1 MNNNALINSFVWP
14 GLPFCARLTLTVVV
28 RFFLRL
34 IFLIFLR
41 LTAKILSFLRLT
53 AKFLAVL
60 RLTVNPIETL
70 RERGKQMT
78 SALVATAPVISTNRL
93 FSKMAAENLNKSKLK
108 TKTSTRKSTLTL
120 VILPSFSI
128 SGEISAEKM

>member
-1 MNNNALINSFVWP
+1 MNNKALINSFVWP

-28 RFFLRL
+28 RF
-34 IFLIFLR
+34 FLR

-70 RERGKQMT
+70 FKAGMQNLLTTLGLALCKQVIQFQLSFRASLQCRATFPTHFPPTFPKPIWRRIYDRELQYEN
-78 SALVATAPVISTNRL
+78 ACTA
-93 FSKMAAENLNKSKLK
+93 
-108 TKTSTRKSTLTL
+108 
-120 VILPSFSI
+120 
-128 SGEISAEKM
+128 G

>member
-1 MNNNALINSFVWP
+1 MNNKALINSFVWP

-70 RERGKQMT
+70 LSDPGVCSPESFEIVRCDAMHFGEQTCGK
-78 SALVATAPVISTNRL
+78 
-93 FSKMAAENLNKSKLK
+93 
-108 TKTSTRKSTLTL
+108 
-120 VILPSFSI
+120 
-128 SGEISAEKM
+128 

>member
-1 MNNNALINSFVWP
+1 MNNKALINSFVWP

-60 RLTVNPIETL
+60 RLTVNPIENGQRHIPRKKLT
-70 RERGKQMT
+70 K
-78 SALVATAPVISTNRL
+78 VASPPPP
-93 FSKMAAENLNKSKLK
+93 
-108 TKTSTRKSTLTL
+108 
-120 VILPSFSI
+120 LPT
-128 SGEISAEKM
+128 G